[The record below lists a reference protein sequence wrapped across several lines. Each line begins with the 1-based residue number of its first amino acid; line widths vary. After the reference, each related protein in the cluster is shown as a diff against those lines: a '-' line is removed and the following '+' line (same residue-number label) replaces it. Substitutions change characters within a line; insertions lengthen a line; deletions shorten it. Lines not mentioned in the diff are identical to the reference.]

1 MYITY
6 LLAKTLQDDYL
17 REANRDRLARK
28 LQAERKRAASQG
40 KKKS

>member
-6 LLAKTLQDDYL
+6 LLAKTLQDEHL

-28 LQAERKRAASQG
+28 LRAERKRAGSQD